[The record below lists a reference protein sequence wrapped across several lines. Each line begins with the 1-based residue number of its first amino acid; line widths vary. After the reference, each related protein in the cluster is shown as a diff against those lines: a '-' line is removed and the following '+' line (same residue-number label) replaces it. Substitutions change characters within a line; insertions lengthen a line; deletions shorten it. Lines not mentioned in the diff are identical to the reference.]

1 MTEALGE
8 AVIMGEGVGFKITCG
23 VGIGDGF
30 GEDAANL
37 WLNMTEYPA
46 ITTKTKIITTI
57 VTFRFIILEVSIGS
71 RVKLSK
77 S

>member
-1 MTEALGE
+1 M
-8 AVIMGEGVGFKITCG
+8 VG
-23 VGIGDGF
+23 VGIGNGI
-30 GEDAANL
+30 GVDAANL
-37 WLNMTEYPA
+37 WLNMTAYPA

-71 RVKLSK
+71 RLNLGK